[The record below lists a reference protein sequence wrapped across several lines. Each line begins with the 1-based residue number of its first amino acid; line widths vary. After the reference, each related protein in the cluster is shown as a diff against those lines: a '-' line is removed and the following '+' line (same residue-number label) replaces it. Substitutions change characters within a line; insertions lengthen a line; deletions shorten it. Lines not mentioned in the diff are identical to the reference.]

1 MLRKTLLALFVV
13 AFLATLTGCTAEQDE
28 RKGAVHRQRSVI
40 FNNDGDDAWCTCS
53 NAPATPEGFLSLRQD
68 QTYDCGVSSVFYCTT
83 QNFNLFT
90 HDSKLTEIFVSKEGF
105 TPRNRMK
112 ELLDAGTDP
121 LALTVEACRKRNVEV
136 FWSLRMNDIH
146 DNYHPHLMS
155 QWKRD
160 NPQFLMGTI
169 ADFERFPRDDGRN
182 VWTFVD
188 YSHPPVRDRI
198 VEIVRDVVT
207 RYDVDGIDLD
217 FMRHTCYFKEVQ
229 LYQPVTA
236 EHMDMMT
243 DMVSKVSKVVHEA
256 SRSKG
261 KPVLLSVRVFPT
273 LELNRRFGFDVQRWA
288 ESGYLDFIAVG
299 GGYDPFT
306 MPAKDMIDRGHA
318 WGMPVYVCLS
328 NSGMEQRGV
337 TDSDLSG
344 WNYAAW
350 RAAAAN
356 AWALGPNGIMTFN
369 VAPELADSQ
378 ETRRAR
384 TVWKEIGDPKGLVG
398 KDKLYCIENLSLS
411 YTQGYMM
418 RSVPWEDRLPA
429 ALAKGTTVTRV
440 LPVADDIPNLADRLK
455 SLRLRVFLAGLKP
468 GDDVQVIINGK
479 PLSASPEK
487 PGWLA
492 ADVSPSLMRK
502 GPNEITVAYGQGAA
516 AELSIGSVELSVQ
529 YQPAG

>member
-1 MLRKTLLALFVV
+1 MLHKTPFAFLVV
-13 AFLATLTGCTAEQDE
+13 AFLVTLTGFTARQDE
-28 RKGAVHRQRSVI
+28 RKAAAHRQRPVI
-40 FNNDGDDAWCTCS
+40 FNSDGDDAWCSCS
-53 NAPATPEGFLSLRQD
+53 DAPATTEGFLSIRQD
-68 QTYDCGVSSVFYCTT
+68 HTDGCGMNSQFYCTT
-83 QNFNLFT
+83 QSFNLFT
-90 HDSKLTEIFVSKEGF
+90 HNSKLTEVFVSKEGF

-112 ELLDAGTDP
+112 ELLADGTDP
-121 LALTVEACRKRNVEV
+121 LALTVEACRKRNHEI
-136 FWSLRMNDIH
+136 FWTLRMNDIH

-160 NPQFLMGTI
+160 NPQFLMGTP

-188 YSHPPVRDRI
+188 YSHAPVRDRI
-198 VEIVRDVVT
+198 VEIVRDVVS

-217 FMRHTCYFKEVQ
+217 FMRHTCYFKETQ
-229 LYQPVTA
+229 LYQPATA
-236 EHMDMMT
+236 EHLDMMT
-243 DMVSKVSKVVHEA
+243 DMVGKVSRVVQEA

-288 ESGYLDFIAVG
+288 ESGYLDLIAVG

-306 MPAKDMIDRGHA
+306 VPAKDMIDRGHA

-344 WNYAAW
+344 YNHAAW
-350 RAAAAN
+350 RGAAAN
-356 AWALGPNGIMTFN
+356 AWALGPDGIMTFN
-369 VAPELADSQ
+369 VAPELAGSKDTQ
-378 ETRRAR
+378 RAR
-384 TVWKEIGDPKGLVG
+384 TVWKEIGDPKALVG
-398 KDKLYCIENLSLS
+398 TDKLYCIENLGYS

-418 RSVPWEDRLPA
+418 RSIPWQDRLPA
-429 ALAKGTTVTRV
+429 ALPKRAVVTRV
-440 LPVADDIPNLADRLK
+440 LPVADDTSNLAARLK

-468 GDDVQVIINGK
+468 GDDVRVHVNGK

-492 ADVSPSLMRK
+492 ADVLPTLMRK
-502 GPNEITVAYGQGAA
+502 GPNEITVAYRQGAA

-529 YQPAG
+529 YQPAR